1 MWVNLK
7 RVAVNDVLNDVK
19 TTLTLLHFSN
29 ELKFAA
35 ESTRQRTYR
44 EVGFQPFLPEP
55 TA

>member
-7 RVAVNDVLNDVK
+7 CVAVNDVLNDVK

-29 ELKFAA
+29 KLKLPAELA
-35 ESTRQRTYR
+35 RQRTYR

-55 TA
+55 MP